1 MKLRTKTDRG
11 VYDQKITF
19 YGYER
24 TVVSR
29 KPPRL
34 DADGDVVDEDDES
47 DPDLTPA
54 DDDAYG
60 EVKIE
65 STSCGQFVNAALLI
79 T

>member
-1 MKLRTKTDRG
+1 VTLCAETNQRA
-11 VYDQKITF
+11 YLQKVTF

-60 EVKIE
+60 EVRIE
-65 STSCGQFVNAALLI
+65 STL
-79 T
+79 